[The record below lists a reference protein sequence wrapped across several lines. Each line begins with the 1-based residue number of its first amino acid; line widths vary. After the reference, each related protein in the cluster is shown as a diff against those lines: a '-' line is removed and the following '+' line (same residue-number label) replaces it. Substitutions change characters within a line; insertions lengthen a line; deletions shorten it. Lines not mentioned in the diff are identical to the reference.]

1 MKRIICLL
9 LIVVLLLAGCSK
21 EAKQAAEEAK
31 RFTFDEE
38 SYSEVYTCGETDV
51 KWGFSYETG
60 ELAIGGEGAM
70 PDYSAEMEA
79 APWAGYSY
87 TSVRICDGVTHI
99 GTEAFAANTTM
110 TKVEMADSVTS
121 IGANAFYSCSAL
133 TSVSIPASV
142 TEIGKNAF
150 SLCTALS
157 EINVSEENTAY
168 KSAEGVLFTKDGKT
182 LVQYPVGSTNA
193 SYVVPDGVEVIGEL
207 AFGFCGDTLAALEL
221 PGTLTN
227 IEKAAFIGCRVL
239 ESVAYRGTEQEWKGV
254 KLASEN
260 DLLTFAEFAFS

>member
-9 LIVVLLLAGCSK
+9 LIAVLLLAGCSNK
-21 EAKQAAEEAK
+21 TKQTADAQAFVFNEEA
-31 RFTFDEE
+31 
-38 SYSEVYTCGETDV
+38 YSEVNTCGETAV

-70 PDYSAEMEA
+70 PDYSANMEA

-87 TSVRICDGVTHI
+87 TSVRICEGVTHI
-99 GTEAFAANTTM
+99 GTEAFASNTTL
-110 TKVEMADSVTS
+110 TKVEMASSVTS
-121 IGANAFYSCSAL
+121 IGANAFYACEAL

-150 SLCTALS
+150 SLCTALN
-157 EINVSEENTAY
+157 EINVNEENTAY
-168 KSAEGVLFTKDGKT
+168 KSVGGVLFTKDGKT
-182 LVQYPVGSTNA
+182 LVQYPVGRTDA

-221 PGTLTN
+221 PGSLTN

-239 ESVAYRGTEQEWKGV
+239 ESVVYRGTEQEWKGV

-260 DLLTFAEFAFS
+260 DLLTFAEFVFS